1 MSVRDLEIKV
11 QDSELGHFAMACQPV
26 FEKTCEATQKK
37 RKKSCFLDFE
47 KKTLKNVPVGL
58 LNL

>member
-1 MSVRDLEIKV
+1 MTMIYMGIERES
-11 QDSELGHFAMACQPV
+11 V

-37 RKKSCFLDFE
+37 RKKSCFGDL
-47 KKTLKNVPVGL
+47 KKNVKKVKNVPVGL